1 MPPIDYSIPGQV
13 KGIQIESPMNAM
25 TQALQLRGLQ
35 ESSQMNALK
44 AQEYQQQQQ
53 EKNALAKLIGSGIP
67 YGSDEFFNRLSVE
80 APSYVEPIASAVE
93 KRRKSESERQT
104 ALLTQQKREQEKEE
118 AERKTKEARR
128 GNAFRY
134 IANAQDFGQAASLA
148 ERFVRNG
155 DISREEADD
164 MLAPLYA
171 SGQPDMNQFRANVLT
186 GLLPAEKVFEEQR
199 AAEKAT
205 FDIDKLKSDKFE
217 RRLKLYQS
225 VVPNID
231 TIDGVSQLVATMY
244 QDRDLGP
251 VLSQIRPYEDAV
263 TANQDSFNKD
273 PENWKLTSSGVNA
286 KDVIEMARNKVKE
299 QRTIEDRAA
308 PKPEKFDLNGKIVTR
323 DMNPY
328 SDTYLQIIA
337 TDEKTAAPMA
347 RTESNLARLQRERAE
362 IFADKPNDPRI
373 KQIDEAIGKETGT
386 TMTAEQ
392 KSQAQDREAR
402 RLLERERLNLERYKA
417 AKGDGSGRGP
427 GPGTKLEKGEIWNE
441 AEQRIETVPGSKLN
455 IAQSNAHGKDRS
467 ALVAVETKTNSA
479 INKIDEILDPKNQD
493 GFDANFSGMVP
504 YGGFVTGRFAPDSR
518 RKIESL
524 KADMKS
530 AGLELIR
537 QGGSIGQITEREW
550 PILEAMIAG
559 ISPEMTPEAAR
570 AEFTKVRAYMNR
582 LKANAKDAY
591 QTEWGDTQYFKPS
604 PGGNASRQS
613 TAAPKAPA
621 VGTVQNGYKF
631 KGGDPANQNNWE
643 KVK

>member
-1 MPPIDYSIPGQV
+1 MAGIDYNILGQI
-13 KGIQIESPMNAM
+13 KPFQLESPMNAM
-25 TQALQLRGLQ
+25 AQAMQLRGLQ

-44 AQEYQQQQQ
+44 AQEYQQQVQ
-53 EKNALAKLIGSGIP
+53 ERNALARLMGSGIK

-80 APSYVEPIASAVE
+80 APSFYEKIATGEE
-93 KRRKSESERQT
+93 KRQSANVQQQLART
-104 ALLTQQKREQEKEE
+104 TQQQREAAEE
-118 AERKTKEARR
+118 EQRRKTRLASREFGLRK
-128 GNAFRY
+128 
-134 IANAQDFGQAASLA
+134 IAGAPDYGQAVSMI
-148 ERFVRNG
+148 ERSVRAG
-155 DISREEADD
+155 EIDREEADD
-164 MLAPLYA
+164 MLSRLT
-171 SGQPDMNQFRANVLT
+171 PDADMSQFRTQTLT
-186 GLLPAEKVFEEQR
+186 NMLAPEKVFEEQR

-205 FDIDKLKSDKFE
+205 FDIDKLKADKAE
-217 RRLKLYQS
+217 RKLKLFQS
-225 VVPNID
+225 VVPNIN
-231 TIDGVSQLVATMY
+231 TIDGVSQLVAAMY
-244 QDRDLGP
+244 QDPDLGP
-251 VLSQIRPYEDAV
+251 VLSQVRPYEDAV
-263 TANQDSFNKD
+263 TANQDLFNQD
-273 PENWKLTSSGVNA
+273 SENWKLTSSGVNP

-362 IFADKPNDPRI
+362 IFAANPNDPRI
-373 KQIDEAIGKETGT
+373 NQIDEAIGKETGT

-604 PGGNASRQS
+604 PGDKSPKSLSPQDKQALDWANAN
-613 TAAPKAPA
+613 PK
-621 VGTVQNGYKF
+621 
-631 KGGDPANQNNWE
+631 DPRSAKIKQRLGVT
-643 KVK
+643 K